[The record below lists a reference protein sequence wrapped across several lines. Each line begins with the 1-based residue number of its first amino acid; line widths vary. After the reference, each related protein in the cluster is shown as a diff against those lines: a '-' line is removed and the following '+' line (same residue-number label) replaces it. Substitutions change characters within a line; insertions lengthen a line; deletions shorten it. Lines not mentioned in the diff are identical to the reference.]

1 MSAAPKRVRPG
12 STKPGR
18 APTRNTSS
26 PGESLATRL
35 DGITS
40 SATEAILTL
49 DADGIILGWNPAAT
63 RLFGHSRPSAL
74 GKPITE
80 LLVPEHDRT
89 RFTSILR
96 KSLDRV
102 SPAPPGRVSRITAEG
117 STGSRLDLEMVLT
130 RLETKDPTPL
140 LTAQFRL
147 PSNSAPAAPGHREPV
162 HPEHDFIQLKSRF
175 LCLVSHEFRTPLAI
189 ILSTSEILE
198 AYFERLPEAKR
209 QAHLRTLVRAT
220 KRIGTLLDQVGLIQK
235 TSESKAAVNR
245 SRMDLGRFCRSLVEE
260 VLTETEHRNPVD
272 LELSAGLP
280 EATGDPVL
288 LRQILKPPLTN
299 AIVFSAADSPI
310 GLRVRQEDPFAV
322 FEISDSGS
330 GIPEEHLEQVFEPF
344 FRSPDVETLPGL
356 GLGLA
361 IARNSAHQ
369 HDGEMRIVKNQ
380 DRGTRVV
387 IRIPL
392 FPSGESPGQSLKEL

>member
-1 MSAAPKRVRPG
+1 MGA
-12 STKPGR
+12 
-18 APTRNTSS
+18 
-26 PGESLATRL
+26 SLAARL

-63 RLFGHSRPSAL
+63 RLFGYSRKTAL

-80 LLVPEHDRT
+80 LFIPEQDRT

-96 KSLDRV
+96 KSLDRASAP
-102 SPAPPGRVSRITAEG
+102 SPSRAPRITGKG
-117 STGSRLDLEMVLT
+117 SDGKCLDLEMALT
-130 RLETKDPTPL
+130 RFETGDGTTI
-140 LTAQFRL
+140 LTAQFRS
-147 PSNSAPAAPGHREPV
+147 PSKGAPTEPGHRVPLN
-162 HPEHDFIQLKSRF
+162 PEHDFNQLKRRF
-175 LCLVSHEFRTPLAI
+175 ICLVSHEFRTPLGI
-189 ILSTSEILE
+189 ILSTSEILD

-209 QAHLRTLVRAT
+209 QAHLRTLVKAA

-245 SRMDLGRFCRSLVEE
+245 SRMDLGRFCRRLVEE
-260 VLTETEHRNPVD
+260 VQTETEHRNPVD
-272 LELSAGLP
+272 LELSPGLQD
-280 EATGDPVL
+280 ATGDPVL

-299 AIVFSAADSPI
+299 AIVFSPANSPI
-310 GLRVRQEDPFAV
+310 GLGVRQEDQFAV

-380 DRGTRVV
+380 DRGTRVL

-392 FPSGESPGQSLKEL
+392 FPIGESSVPSVKEL